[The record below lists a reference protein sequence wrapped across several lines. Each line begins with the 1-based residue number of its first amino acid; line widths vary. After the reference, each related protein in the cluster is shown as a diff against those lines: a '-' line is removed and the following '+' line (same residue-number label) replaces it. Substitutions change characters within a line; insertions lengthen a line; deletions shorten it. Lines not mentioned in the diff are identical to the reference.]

1 MSGCRMRG
9 QTKNENISSTILL
22 VTRGVKNLHNEALP
36 NDLSV
41 NMANNKFSDPRPRN
55 QVECLF
61 SEQWGRW
68 HEQSEAGGV
77 RSPRSSLLAYSTLQ

>member
-9 QTKNENISSTILL
+9 PTKNENISSTILL

-41 NMANNKFSDPRPRN
+41 NMANNSETGR
-55 QVECLF
+55 LF
-61 SEQWGRW
+61 QILGPATEKPSRVFVLGT
-68 HEQSEAGGV
+68 V
-77 RSPRSSLLAYSTLQ
+77 RTLA